1 MRSKTFNLWLSWCG
15 SCSQW
20 VVSQSPRSKSPEV
33 CLLLV
38 LFGNLWLC
46 HIRSHPLGY
55 SMLLY
60 CLILSRV
67 EANCFWQQNTNIFL
81 QHKSGG
87 LFFSLRVMS
96 TLVSS
101 SSSYY
106 GYLPGLLV
114 GDLFDL
120 KIAAW
125 VILSRFHFNHT
136 CKTTLCFMATYRKPT
151 RNISAVFTQN
161 EFWK

>member
-20 VVSQSPRSKSPEV
+20 VVSLSTGSKRSEV

-46 HIRSHPLGY
+46 DIHSHLLGY

-60 CLILSRV
+60 CLILSRF

-81 QHKSGG
+81 RHKSGG

-101 SSSYY
+101 SSSFYH
-106 GYLPGLLV
+106 YLPGLLV

-120 KIAAW
+120 KIPVW
-125 VILSRFHFNHT
+125 VLLSRFYLNPT

-151 RNISAVFTQN
+151 WDISAVFT
-161 EFWK
+161 